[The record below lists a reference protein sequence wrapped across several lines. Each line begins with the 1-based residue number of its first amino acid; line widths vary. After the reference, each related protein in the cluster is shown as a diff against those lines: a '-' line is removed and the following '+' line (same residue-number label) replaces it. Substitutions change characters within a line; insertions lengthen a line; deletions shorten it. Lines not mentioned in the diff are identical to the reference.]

1 MLKTPTPLCYQK
13 ITRVR
18 TALLPSACT
27 LPQRPEP
34 GDDRRV
40 ESEESVT
47 TEDETPVGTADAA
60 TPVRVLVADDSPAFL
75 RAAVAVVAAA
85 EGFELVGVARS
96 GEDAVAVAE
105 AVAPDLVLL
114 DIRMPGVGGVE
125 AARRIHASNE
135 RAVVVMITAGAG
147 WGLSADAMR
156 GGASAAVKK
165 QDVLPGTLRDLWQRH
180 APSGRS

>member
-1 MLKTPTPLCYQK
+1 M
-13 ITRVR
+13 IGV
-18 TALLPSACT
+18 SN
-27 LPQRPEP
+27 
-34 GDDRRV
+34 RRRA
-40 ESEESVT
+40 VT

-125 AARRIHASNE
+125 AARRIHESNE

-147 WGLSADAMR
+147 W
-156 GGASAAVKK
+156 GASAAVKK